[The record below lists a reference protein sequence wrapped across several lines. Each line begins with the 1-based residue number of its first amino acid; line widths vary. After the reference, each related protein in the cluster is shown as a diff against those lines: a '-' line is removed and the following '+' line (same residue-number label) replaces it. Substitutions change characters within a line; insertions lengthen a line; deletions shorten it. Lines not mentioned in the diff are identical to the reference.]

1 MNREKT
7 KREKW
12 ILGILAL
19 ACAGLLINLVLR
31 TTGVR
36 AGAARP
42 VSSSLPAVSPQH
54 ATFVSAKPSAV
65 ADHQAYSGLQLEV
78 LDQLQSL
85 PLSPVERNPFEY
97 GLTPTQKAAKLEEQR
112 IKSQPPAPPAPP
124 PLPPVTVK
132 ALGFAEDKSGK
143 RRAILGD
150 DEQIYKVVEGESFA
164 GRYRCIK
171 ISGSGV
177 EIQDESYHQT
187 VQLPFPQ

>member
-1 MNREKT
+1 MKIST

-12 ILGILAL
+12 TLGILVV
-19 ACAGLLINLVLR
+19 ACVGLLINVVLR

-42 VSSSLPAVSPQH
+42 AAPQPPTVASSKSP
-54 ATFVSAKPSAV
+54 VISESR
-65 ADHQAYSGLQLEV
+65 AYPGLQLER
-78 LDQLQSL
+78 LQSL
-85 PLSPVERNPFEY
+85 PLPPLERNPFEF
-97 GLTPTQKAAKLEEQR
+97 GLTPSEKAARLEEQR
-112 IKSQPPAPPAPP
+112 VKSQPPPPPAPP
-124 PLPPVTVK
+124 PIPPVTVK

-143 RRAILGD
+143 RKAVLAD
-150 DEQIYKVVEGESFA
+150 DEQTYKVVEGESFA

-171 ISGSGV
+171 ITSTAI